1 MVRDLRPVRAT
12 ARLAEMLWRWPL
24 VLAAVLMV
32 AAGPAQAAGQTEAV
46 LYASLLAVGLAAVA
60 VPVGLLA
67 LITEESPS

>member
-12 ARLAEMLWRWPL
+12 AALAERVWRWPL

-32 AAGPAQAAGQTEAV
+32 AAGPAQAAGQTSAV
-46 LYASLLAVGLAAVA
+46 LYASLLAVALAAVA

-67 LITEESPS
+67 LLTEESSS